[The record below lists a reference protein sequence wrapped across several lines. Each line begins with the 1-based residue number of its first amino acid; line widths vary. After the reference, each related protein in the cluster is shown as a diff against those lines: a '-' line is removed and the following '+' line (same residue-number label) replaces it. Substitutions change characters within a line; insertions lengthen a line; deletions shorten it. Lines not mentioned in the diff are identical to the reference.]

1 MSINTFVVMTA
12 AVCCNEAQ
20 ALTIRRTLVLTC
32 DEKFVA
38 SRVINAIVTYNAG
51 RLSAIGN
58 RALKRLIN
66 ECCHDRITY
75 SYRRKD
81 QHHNAMVYQRLLKVS
96 QFVILTASSRL
107 RTATIMVG
115 RAIVWIREILLYS
128 RWTFNREIGV
138 RSKISRRCYNITI
151 AVDHTGGCR

>member
-12 AVCCNEAQ
+12 TMRCNEAQ
-20 ALTIRRTLVLTC
+20 ALTIRWTLVLTC
-32 DEKFVA
+32 DERFVA
-38 SRVINAIVTYNAG
+38 TKLINAIPTYNAG
-51 RLSAIGN
+51 RLSAIDSH
-58 RALKRLIN
+58 ALKRLIN

-81 QHHNAMVYQRLLKVS
+81 QHRNVMVYRLLLESS
-96 QFVILTASSRL
+96 QFMILNALSRL
-107 RTATIMVG
+107 HTATIMVG

-151 AVDHTGGCR
+151 AIDHTGGCC

>member
-1 MSINTFVVMTA
+1 MAA
-12 AVCCNEAQ
+12 AVRRNEAQ
-20 ALTIRRTLVLTC
+20 TLAIRWTLVLTY

-38 SRVINAIVTYNAG
+38 SKLIDAIGTYNAG
-51 RLSAIGN
+51 RLSAIDSH
-58 RALKRLIN
+58 ALKRLIN
-66 ECCHDRITY
+66 ECCHDRVTY

-81 QHHNAMVYQRLLKVS
+81 QHHNAMVYRLLLESS
-96 QFVILTASSRL
+96 QFVILNASSRL

-151 AVDHTGGCR
+151 AIDHTGGCR